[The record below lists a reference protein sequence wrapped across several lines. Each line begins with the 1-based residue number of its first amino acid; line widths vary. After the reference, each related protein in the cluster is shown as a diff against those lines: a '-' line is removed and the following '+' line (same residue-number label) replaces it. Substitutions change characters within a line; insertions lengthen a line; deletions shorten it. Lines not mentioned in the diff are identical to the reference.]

1 METINNKLYLG
12 GVSAEELIEKY
23 ASPLY
28 VYEEDKIIEQYNK
41 LKDAIV
47 YPKKKLYYA
56 AKANTNIE
64 ILKLLNDEGSCIDA
78 VSPEEIY
85 LSKKAGFSSEEILFT
100 GNNASED
107 DFKYCIENDI
117 LVNIGSL
124 EQIEQYGKLN
134 PNSKISIRINPDVGA
149 GHHDHCIT
157 GGPNSKFG
165 IYFNKIDKIKQMT
178 KRYNLTIVGIH
189 EHIGSGILD
198 TSKFLLAM
206 DVLLKTAKEFDN
218 LEFIDFGG
226 GIGVPYRPEEKQ
238 LDIIEFGKL
247 ISDKFNDF
255 CRSYGKELYLCL
267 EPGRYI
273 VAESGFLLA
282 KVVNKKSTPNYVFVG
297 INTGFNHLIRPA
309 MYGCYHHILNACNM
323 EDEEEKLVVAGNVC
337 ESGDVFTQGEDGIE
351 DRSLPKTKSGDIL
364 AICNAGAYGFS
375 MASNYNSRRL
385 PTEILVKGGN
395 SRIIRRRQSFE
406 DLLW

>member
-1 METINNKLYLG
+1 MKTINNKLYLG

-28 VYEEDKIIEQYNK
+28 VYEEDKITEQYNK
-41 LKDAIV
+41 LTNAIV
-47 YPKKKLYYA
+47 YPKKKIYYA

-64 ILKLLNDEGSCIDA
+64 ILKILNKEGSCIDA

-85 LSKKAGFSSEEILFT
+85 LSKKAGFSNEKILFT
-100 GNNASED
+100 GNNASEE
-107 DFKYCIENDI
+107 DFRYCMENDI

-124 EQIEQYGKLN
+124 RQIEQYGKLN

-165 IYFNKIDKIKQMT
+165 IYFDKINQIKQIT
-178 KRYNLTIVGIH
+178 KKYNLIIVGIH

-226 GIGVPYRPEEKQ
+226 GIGVPYSPEEKQ
-238 LDIIEFGKL
+238 LNIAELGKA

-255 CRSYGKELYLCL
+255 CRSYRKELWFNINKRRGLVLGKAFQISYLNGL
-267 EPGRYI
+267 RFTGDFKT
-273 VAESGFLLA
+273 GNFL
-282 KVVNKKSTPNYVFVG
+282 
-297 INTGFNHLIRPA
+297 
-309 MYGCYHHILNACNM
+309 
-323 EDEEEKLVVAGNVC
+323 D
-337 ESGDVFTQGEDGIE
+337 IE
-351 DRSLPKTKSGDIL
+351 
-364 AICNAGAYGFS
+364 
-375 MASNYNSRRL
+375 
-385 PTEILVKGGN
+385 
-395 SRIIRRRQSFE
+395 
-406 DLLW
+406 

>member
-1 METINNKLYLG
+1 METINNKLFLG
-12 GVSAEELIEKY
+12 GISVEELTEKY
-23 ASPLY
+23 SSPLY
-28 VYEEDKIIEQYNK
+28 VYEEDKIIGQYNK
-41 LKDAIV
+41 LKNAII
-47 YPKKKLYYA
+47 YPKTRIYYA

-64 ILKLLNDEGSCIDA
+64 ILKVLNKEGCGIDA

-85 LSKKAGFSSEEILFT
+85 ISKKAGFDSSNILFT
-100 GNNASED
+100 GNNASEE
-107 DFKYCIENDI
+107 DFKYCIENDV

-124 EQIEQYGKLN
+124 EQIELYGKLN

-165 IYFNKIDKIKQMT
+165 VYFDKIDKIKEVIE
-178 KRYNLTIVGIH
+178 KYNLTVVGIH

-206 DVLLKTAKEFDN
+206 DVLLKVAKSFDN

-226 GIGVPYRPEEKQ
+226 GIGVPYRPGEKQ
-238 LDIIEFGKL
+238 LDIEEFGKA

-255 CRSYGKELYLCL
+255 CSSYGKELYLCL

-273 VAESGFLLA
+273 VAEAGFLLA
-282 KVVNKKSTPNYVFVG
+282 KVVNKKSTPNHVFVG

-309 MYGCYHHILNACNM
+309 MYGSYHHVLNASNM
-323 EDEEEKLVVAGNVC
+323 DTREEEKLVVAGNVC
-337 ESGDVFTQGEDGIE
+337 ESGDVFTQNEDGIE
-351 DRSLPKTKSGDIL
+351 DRMMPKTKVGDVL

-385 PTEILVKGGN
+385 PAEVIVSKGEAK
-395 SRIIRRRQSFE
+395 IIRERQSLE
-406 DLLW
+406 DLL